1 MYQYF
6 MKALLI
12 MILFLAVPIAGQTGK
27 ITGKVL
33 DQETGNPLP
42 GVNVLLE
49 NTSMGAATN
58 PDGEFVVLDIPP
70 GLYTVKLSFIG
81 YATVTIEN
89 VRSTTSLT
97 TNLYTI
103 NMAPEAI
110 EGETIPVTAE
120 NPLLEVNAPNE
131 VRGYAN
137 VVALQTSVVD
147 DGGTLHIRGGRAEEV
162 GYYVDGVS
170 AVDPYSL
177 TRRGSIPNISIEEVS
192 FQAGGFGAEYGAAGA
207 GIVNTTTKT
216 GGTRLAATGEFIT
229 DIGATE
235 PSADQDKLYSYG
247 YNLISA
253 GLGGTIPVLDFIKFY
268 GAIEYIGQDDSPTAG
283 SFPVYN
289 KELNLANG
297 RPENGD
303 PFTDLN
309 GNTTWDAGET

>member
-1 MYQYF
+1 MYQHLVKTF
-6 MKALLI
+6 VI
-12 MILFLAVPIAGQTGK
+12 MTLFLAVPVAGQTGK

-49 NTSMGAATN
+49 NTSMGAATD
-58 PDGEFVVLDIPP
+58 PDGDFVILDIPP

-89 VRSTTSLT
+89 VRSTTDLT
-97 TNLYTI
+97 TNLYSI

-110 EGETIPVTAE
+110 EGETITVTAE
-120 NPLLEVNAPNE
+120 KPLLEVNATNE
-131 VRGYAN
+131 VHVVRAEDIKNLPVRGYAN

-147 DGGTLHIRGGRAEEV
+147 DGGTLHIRGGRSEEV

-216 GGTRLAATGEFIT
+216 GGNRLAVTGEFMT

-235 PSADQDKLYSYG
+235 PGKDKDALYSSVSYTHLTLPPI
-247 YNLISA
+247 YS
-253 GLGGTIPVLDFIKFY
+253 V
-268 GAIEYIGQDDSPTAG
+268 
-283 SFPVYN
+283 
-289 KELNLANG
+289 
-297 RPENGD
+297 
-303 PFTDLN
+303 
-309 GNTTWDAGET
+309 